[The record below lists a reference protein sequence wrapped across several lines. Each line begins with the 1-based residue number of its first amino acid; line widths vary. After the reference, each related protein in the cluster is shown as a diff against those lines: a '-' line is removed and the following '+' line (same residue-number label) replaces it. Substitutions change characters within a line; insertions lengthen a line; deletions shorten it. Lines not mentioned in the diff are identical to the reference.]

1 MTNSRDLGERYD
13 HPKPLTE
20 TPEGDVEKLADELRK
35 YELATPSHITIA
47 DFEAFE
53 GLEDY
58 KFENFSILTSDTA
71 IEDLESLK
79 SKPGEKFIICKT
91 GEIELEVDGK
101 KVKISENEG
110 VYISSEKNIE
120 SINLSQD
127 TIGEASLSQTDESE
141 VIDTS
146 IQPKEIFDH
155 NLRIFDLSNRDEL
168 VDLNFG
174 EFEIGEAEKFE
185 DKRIYFWDPEDREYY
200 GEHAHKNGRQ
210 FHVCIRG
217 EIEYRINPEDSVDI
231 NNLELF
237 EDSEEKLYQD
247 EEGNLY
253 DKDGLRVETIQEG
266 EIIYLPEE
274 VWYKLKKEGDIEE
287 TKLIVISDVT
297 YDREENYQDMTLK
310 EFKFINT

>member
-20 TPEGDVEKLADELRK
+20 TPEGGVEKLADELRK
-35 YELATPSHITIA
+35 YELATPAHITVA

-58 KFENFSILTSDTA
+58 KFENFSILTSDTSK
-71 IEDLESLK
+71 EDLESLK

-101 KVKISENEG
+101 KVKIAENEG

-127 TIGEASLSQTDESE
+127 TIGEASLSQTEE
-141 VIDTS
+141 AKEIDAS
-146 IQPKEIFDH
+146 IQPKKIFNH

-185 DKRIYFWDPEDREYY
+185 GKRIYFWDPENREWY

-210 FHVCIRG
+210 FHICIEG
-217 EIEYRINPEDSVDI
+217 EIEYRINPEDNIDI
-231 NNLELF
+231 GDLELF

-247 EEGNLY
+247 EEGDLHDQN
-253 DKDGLRVETIQEG
+253 GLEVETIQEG
-266 EIIYLPEE
+266 EIIFLPEE
-274 VWYKLKKEGDIEE
+274 VWYKLKKKGDVED
-287 TKLIVISDVT
+287 TRLMVISDVT

-310 EFKFINT
+310 EFRDKNS